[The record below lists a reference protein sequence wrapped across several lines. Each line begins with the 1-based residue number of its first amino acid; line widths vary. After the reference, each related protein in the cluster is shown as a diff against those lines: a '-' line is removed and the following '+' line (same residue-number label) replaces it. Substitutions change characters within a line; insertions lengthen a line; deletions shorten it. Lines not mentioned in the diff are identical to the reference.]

1 MRRTI
6 YPATAADAEPLLKLQ
21 QRAYQ
26 SEAHLYNDWSLPPL
40 TQTLASMLEDIST
53 MTVLKA
59 VENGTLAG
67 SVRGILQEGICTIGR
82 LIVEPSHQRQGIG
95 SALLQAIE
103 ACFPTAVAFA
113 LFTGSRSG
121 GNLRLYRCHGFLE
134 THRTQVAPHLTL
146 VFLSK
151 HNLSPLIR

>member
-59 VENGTLAG
+59 VENG
-67 SVRGILQEGICTIGR
+67 IGR